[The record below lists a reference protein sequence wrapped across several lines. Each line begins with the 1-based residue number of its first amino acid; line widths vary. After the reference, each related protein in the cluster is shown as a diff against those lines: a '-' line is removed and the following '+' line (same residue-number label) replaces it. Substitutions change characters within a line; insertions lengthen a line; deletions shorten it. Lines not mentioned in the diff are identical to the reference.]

1 MSTPLKTKL
10 IKAPTFDHWLHN
22 GREPGKG
29 QLQLFI
35 DKLPAITNTILQNT
49 ILQDGGLTIDDQIII
64 QEALIAGVDIKIMS
78 KNWPKRLVL
87 LQENLTAA
95 QVNQAISNK
104 LAVEALNVQVIQLL
118 LELQHAFEKKG
129 YSWRMQKKNII
140 RIVNQH
146 FTEIDDEEKRSV
158 DRLPDVGEDPWP
170 DFKDDSRLAHM
181 SGMLSRLSNLS
192 TS

>member
-1 MSTPLKTKL
+1 MGCVCVCVRVVCVCW
-10 IKAPTFDHWLHN
+10 WLYN
-22 GREPGKG
+22 GSEHGKG

-35 DKLPAITNTILQNT
+35 DKLPAITNTILQ
-49 ILQDGGLTIDDQIII
+49 DGGLTLDDQIII
-64 QEALIAGVDIKIMS
+64 QEALFAGADIKIMS

-104 LAVEALNVQVIQLL
+104 LAVEALNIQVIQLL
-118 LELQHAFEKKG
+118 LQLQKAFENKG
-129 YSWRMQKKNII
+129 YNWRTQKKNII

-158 DRLPDVGEDPWP
+158 GHLPDVGEDPWP
-170 DFKDDSRLAHM
+170 VFGDDSRLAHM
-181 SGMLSRLSNLS
+181 SGMLSRLNNLS
-192 TS
+192 NS

>member
-1 MSTPLKTKL
+1 MSTSLKTKV

-35 DKLPAITNTILQNT
+35 DKLPAITNTILQ
-49 ILQDGGLTIDDQIII
+49 DGGLTLDDKIII
-64 QEALIAGVDIKIMS
+64 QEALFAGADIKIMS
-78 KNWPKRLVL
+78 KNWPERLVS